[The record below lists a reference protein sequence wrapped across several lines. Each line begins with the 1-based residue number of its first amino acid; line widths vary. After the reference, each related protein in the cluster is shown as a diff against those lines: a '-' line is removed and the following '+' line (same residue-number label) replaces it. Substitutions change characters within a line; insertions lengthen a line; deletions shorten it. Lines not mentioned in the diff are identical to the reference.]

1 LYCLVGLGNPG
12 TKYQNTRHNAGFLV
26 IDRIVDQIGG
36 SFKRDFDSE
45 IVKLSY
51 QGRQILLVKPQT
63 FMNCSGRAVNQVVNY
78 YKIALEQLLIIYDD
92 LDLNPGTI
100 RLRVNGSSGGHRG
113 LISIMETLNTRQISR
128 LRLGIG
134 RPGNQTTVVDYVLSV
149 FAKDDWEIFSH
160 GLRRAAAA
168 ALSFVV
174 EGPQI
179 TMNRYNRETDS
190 ASE

>member
-1 LYCLVGLGNPG
+1 MYCIVGLGNPG
-12 TKYQNTRHNAGFLV
+12 AKYQNTRHNAGFLV
-26 IDRIVDQIGG
+26 IDRIIAQIGG

-45 IVKLSY
+45 IVKLNY
-51 QGRQILLVKPQT
+51 QGRPVLLVKPQT
-63 FMNCSGRAVNQVVNY
+63 FMNNSGLAVNQVVNY

-100 RLRVNGSSGGHRG
+100 RLRLSGSSGGHRG
-113 LISIMETLNTRQISR
+113 LTSIMEILNTRQIPR

-134 RPGNQTTVVDYVLSV
+134 RPDKQITVVDYVLSA
-149 FAKDDWEIFSH
+149 FKEEDGELFLQ

-174 EGPQI
+174 NGPQI
-179 TMNRYNRETDS
+179 TMNLYNKQIESD
-190 ASE
+190 